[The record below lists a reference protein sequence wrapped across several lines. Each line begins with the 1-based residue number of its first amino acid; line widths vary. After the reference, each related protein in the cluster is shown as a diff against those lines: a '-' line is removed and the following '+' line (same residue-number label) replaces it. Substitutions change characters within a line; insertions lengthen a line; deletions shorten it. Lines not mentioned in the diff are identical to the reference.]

1 MQRHLS
7 GPIPMINHDD
17 RDDHYDLDE
26 LLHPANA
33 FDHPSEVINDPDL
46 TLSEKRAILASWA
59 SDACARKAAPALRRP
74 PGKALVRFDDIMDA
88 LRDLDR
94 QARENYRPHYRRVL
108 AERRAPV
115 CLDVNRGL
123 STTTDHHSTKD
134 KFKGGHSMW
143 VTFIA
148 TAVAASICLSTV
160 NLASH
165 LNKVRNAQLSP
176 VIESIRLPSPTS
188 PEKVAAP
195 TVGASQ
201 QKKNAYPNPAAH
213 LKTA

>member
-17 RDDHYDLDE
+17 RDDRYDLDE

-33 FDHPSEVINDPDL
+33 FGHPSEVVNDPDL

-59 SDACARKAAPALRRP
+59 SDACAGEAAPAVRRP

-108 AERRAPV
+108 AERRPGV
-115 CLDVNRGL
+115 FGRKSRLVD
-123 STTTDHHSTKD
+123 DHGPS
-134 KFKGGHSMW
+134 
-143 VTFIA
+143 
-148 TAVAASICLSTV
+148 
-160 NLASH
+160 
-165 LNKVRNAQLSP
+165 LN
-176 VIESIRLPSPTS
+176 
-188 PEKVAAP
+188 
-195 TVGASQ
+195 
-201 QKKNAYPNPAAH
+201 
-213 LKTA
+213 